1 MLRDPVPMV
10 LGRVLWFHVPE
21 QVEAGREQAP
31 LLLSSTLRFPGV
43 GAHSTL
49 PILCLSGN
57 QVPQALHHGGRSH
70 LPEAPQ
76 NALDSDSSLLMPQL
90 ALTPPSL
97 LIWLGCATTV
107 LVTGAG
113 IGEMVLQMLV
123 GLVGG
128 VLWGR

>member
-1 MLRDPVPMV
+1 M
-10 LGRVLWFHVPE
+10 
-21 QVEAGREQAP
+21 AP
-31 LLLSSTLRFPGV
+31 LLLPSTLRFPGV

-49 PILCLSGN
+49 PILCLSGD
-57 QVPQALHHGGRSH
+57 QVPHTLYHGGSSH
-70 LPEAPQ
+70 LPGEESQ
-76 NALDSDSSLLMPQL
+76 NALDSDGSLLLPQL

-128 VLWGR
+128 VLWGVGSTPLSR